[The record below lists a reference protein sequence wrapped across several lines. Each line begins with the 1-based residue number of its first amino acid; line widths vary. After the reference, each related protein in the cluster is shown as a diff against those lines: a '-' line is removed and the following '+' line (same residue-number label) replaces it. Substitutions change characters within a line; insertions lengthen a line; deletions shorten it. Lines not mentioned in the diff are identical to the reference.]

1 MDSYSG
7 IAIEEACKSEHFTDF
22 TDIPCRGHNILCKA
36 MRYGRWWML
45 KGLKADYR
53 QDANYRNLL
62 HKEFDIL
69 ISLQHSGIV
78 QASSL
83 EDVPGL
89 GTCIVMEW
97 VDGQT
102 LGEWMAVNHP
112 TTDEEGAKHGMEK
125 GQYAKAAVD
134 IVVQLLDAL
143 QYVHSK
149 QIVHRDLKPSNIM
162 LTHNGRRVKLI
173 DFGLAD
179 TDSYAILKQPAGTP
193 RYMSPEQLS
202 TRRADIRNDIYSL
215 GCIIEAME
223 MGRRYD
229 AVVRRCKA
237 RADARY
243 GDVEALRRAFL
254 AVEER
259 RHRKRV
265 LAVGVVLLMA
275 VAMIVG
281 AGHYKGLA
289 DHDGREEPGGNVVE
303 KVESDGAAQ
312 GDSPQDNSAQDKKSE
327 KKVAQASS
335 VPQQAVAPAK
345 TFPSD
350 PSAVERRL
358 TAEGKAAI
366 DRMWHRA
373 GIDTIRSVSAK
384 SDAFMRFVEQSN
396 TFITDS
402 YPKTFAADVTDEQ
415 TTHIVYAL
423 SAYLSERYV
432 KPGMRQFQSS

>member
-1 MDSYSG
+1 
-7 IAIEEACKSEHFTDF
+7 
-22 TDIPCRGHNILCKA
+22 
-36 MRYGRWWML
+36 
-45 KGLKADYR
+45 
-53 QDANYRNLL
+53 
-62 HKEFDIL
+62 
-69 ISLQHSGIV
+69 
-78 QASSL
+78 
-83 EDVPGL
+83 
-89 GTCIVMEW
+89 
-97 VDGQT
+97 
-102 LGEWMAVNHP
+102 
-112 TTDEEGAKHGMEK
+112 MEK

-193 RYMSPEQLS
+193 HYMSPEQLS

-215 GCIIEAME
+215 GCIIEAMG

-237 RADARY
+237 RANARY

-265 LAVGVVLLMA
+265 LVVGLVLLMTMA
-275 VAMIVG
+275 VIVG

-303 KVESDGAAQ
+303 KVEPDRAAQ
-312 GDSPQDNSAQDKKSE
+312 GLSPLNHSEQDKKSK

-335 VPQQAVAPAK
+335 VPQQAVVPVKA
-345 TFPSD
+345 FPSD

-373 GIDTIRSVSAK
+373 GIDTIKSVSAK

-423 SAYLSERYV
+423 SA
-432 KPGMRQFQSS
+432 

>member
-7 IAIEEACKSEHFTDF
+7 IVIEEACKSEHFTDF
-22 TDIPCRGHNILCKA
+22 IDIPCRGHNILCKA

-69 ISLQHSGIV
+69 ISLQHPGIV

-112 TTDEEGAKHGMEK
+112 TTDEGGAKHGMEK

-193 RYMSPEQLS
+193 HYMSPEQLS

-215 GCIIEAME
+215 GCIIEAMG

-237 RADARY
+237 RANARY

-265 LAVGVVLLMA
+265 LVVGLVLLMTMA
-275 VAMIVG
+275 VIVG

-303 KVESDGAAQ
+303 KVEPDRAAQ
-312 GDSPQDNSAQDKKSE
+312 GLSPLNHSEQDKKSK

-335 VPQQAVAPAK
+335 VPQQAVVPVKA
-345 TFPSD
+345 FPSD

-384 SDAFMRFVEQSN
+384 SEAFMRFVEQSN

>member
-1 MDSYSG
+1 M
-7 IAIEEACKSEHFTDF
+7 
-22 TDIPCRGHNILCKA
+22 
-36 MRYGRWWML
+36 
-45 KGLKADYR
+45 
-53 QDANYRNLL
+53 
-62 HKEFDIL
+62 
-69 ISLQHSGIV
+69 
-78 QASSL
+78 
-83 EDVPGL
+83 
-89 GTCIVMEW
+89 
-97 VDGQT
+97 
-102 LGEWMAVNHP
+102 
-112 TTDEEGAKHGMEK
+112 
-125 GQYAKAAVD
+125 
-134 IVVQLLDAL
+134 
-143 QYVHSK
+143 
-149 QIVHRDLKPSNIM
+149 
-162 LTHNGRRVKLI
+162 
-173 DFGLAD
+173 
-179 TDSYAILKQPAGTP
+179 
-193 RYMSPEQLS
+193 
-202 TRRADIRNDIYSL
+202 
-215 GCIIEAME
+215 
-223 MGRRYD
+223 
-229 AVVRRCKA
+229 
-237 RADARY
+237 
-243 GDVEALRRAFL
+243 
-254 AVEER
+254 
-259 RHRKRV
+259 
-265 LAVGVVLLMA
+265 
-275 VAMIVG
+275 
-281 AGHYKGLA
+281 
-289 DHDGREEPGGNVVE
+289 E